1 MRKPRR
7 PRAQPTRQYPRTLRV
22 NELVREIAADE
33 IERLDDERL
42 ELVAITSVEVDPD
55 LRHAVVW
62 FDSLLGEAKDDEV
75 LEALGDARVAIQA
88 AIGRQARLKR
98 TPTLTFKP
106 DTGVRTG
113 ERVDEIL
120 RELPSDRR
128 RADDDLTSSASM
140 PDGFAVVDKQAGW
153 TSHDVVARAR
163 KVLGERKVGHAG
175 TLDPDAT
182 GVLLLGVGRATRLL
196 RFLTALPKTYTAEVV
211 FGRETSTLD
220 ASGETTAMHEMH
232 GRPRSGGRRG
242 GDAHRPDHA
251 GAADGLGPEGRRPAA
266 ARART

>member
-22 NELVREIAADE
+22 NELVREIAAEE

-55 LRHAVVW
+55 LRRAVVW

-98 TPTLTFKP
+98 TPMLTFKP

-113 ERVDEIL
+113 ERIDEIL
-120 RELPSDRR
+120 RELPPLDEAS
-128 RADDDLTSSASM
+128 DDDLG
-140 PDGFAVVDKQAGW
+140 DDE
-153 TSHDVVARAR
+153 D
-163 KVLGERKVGHAG
+163 
-175 TLDPDAT
+175 DDA
-182 GVLLLGVGRATRLL
+182 
-196 RFLTALPKTYTAEVV
+196 
-211 FGRETSTLD
+211 
-220 ASGETTAMHEMH
+220 
-232 GRPRSGGRRG
+232 
-242 GDAHRPDHA
+242 
-251 GAADGLGPEGRRPAA
+251 
-266 ARART
+266 